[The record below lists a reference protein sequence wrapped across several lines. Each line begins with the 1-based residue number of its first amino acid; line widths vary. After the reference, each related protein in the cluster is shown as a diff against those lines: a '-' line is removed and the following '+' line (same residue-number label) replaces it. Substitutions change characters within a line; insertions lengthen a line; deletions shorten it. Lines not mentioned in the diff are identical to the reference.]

1 MKMTKIGFEPYIAPR
16 ARPFRNYDDK
26 YRVVLTFDSK
36 EDARKFVEAWNE
48 VHR

>member
-1 MKMTKIGFEPYIAPR
+1 MTKDITWNP

-48 VHR
+48 VHK